1 MDKELIDETLV
12 EDEEVLEPEYEEE
25 VEETD
30 LVDTEEEEKETEE
43 ETFFTQEQVESAVK
57 TRVNTFNRKIEKL
70 KPYEVAVKK
79 ISDITGLPVDK
90 LITRLEGMSDIEQ
103 AKILGVTPQQL
114 ASKRQVAQTQ
124 KTATEQTL
132 RLQRE
137 LDEQKLLVDPK
148 YKDYPLF
155 KEEIDE
161 LLEDNPKLSIKQ
173 AYVLAKGETGTK
185 AAIRDAEQR
194 TVAKMT
200 KSSNQ
205 KLVKPG
211 QSTVKST
218 PKLDQATISA
228 AKRVGMDPLEYA
240 AYANM
245 SSLDDYEKMKAKKSK
260 K

>member
-1 MDKELIDETLV
+1 MGKELIDETLV
-12 EDEEVLEPEYEEE
+12 EDEEVLEPEDEEE

-30 LVDTEEEEKETEE
+30 LEDTEENEEAEE
-43 ETFFTQEQVESAVK
+43 EAFFTQEQVESAVK
-57 TRVNTFNRKIEKL
+57 TRVNTFNRKIDKL

-79 ISDITGLPVDK
+79 ISEITGLSVDN

-114 ASKRQVAQTQ
+114 ASKRQVVQTQ
-124 KTATEQTL
+124 KNANEQTL

-137 LDEQKLLVDPK
+137 LDEQKLLADPK

-155 KEEIDE
+155 KEEIEE

-205 KLVKPG
+205 KIVKPG
-211 QSTVKST
+211 QSSIKST

-240 AYANM
+240 AYSNM
-245 SSLDDYEKMKAKKSK
+245 SSLDEYEKMKSKKSK